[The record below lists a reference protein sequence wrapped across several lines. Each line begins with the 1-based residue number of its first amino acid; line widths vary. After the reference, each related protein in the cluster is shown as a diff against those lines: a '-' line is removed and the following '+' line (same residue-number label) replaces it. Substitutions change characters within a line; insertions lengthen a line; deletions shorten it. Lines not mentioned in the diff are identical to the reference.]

1 MNFTITLSEETS
13 ARLKAAADA
22 DGCSVSEFFEK
33 YSDAF
38 LHLWQSRVLEM
49 LTERIA
55 GIVTMPRKNGYS
67 LSQEQCAEMERRL
80 FR

>member
-1 MNFTITLSEETS
+1 MNFTITLSEKTS

-33 YSDAF
+33 NSEAF
-38 LHLWQSRVLEM
+38 LYLWQSRVLEM

-55 GIVTMPRKNGYS
+55 GIVTMPRKHGYS
-67 LSQEQCAEMERRL
+67 LSQTQCAEMERRL